1 MGHVGII
8 VEDVRIWMAYGGIP
22 MQYVEHVG
30 KWMECVGISMEYLG
44 ILMEYV
50 RKQMEAV
57 AMWMEKIGIS
67 IVIGYF
73 HG

>member
-1 MGHVGII
+1 MG
-8 VEDVRIWMAYGGIP
+8 IWMAYGGIP

-30 KWMECVGISMEYLG
+30 KWMECGISMEYLG